1 MWNRRIALAFVLA
14 IAASAA
20 DPAQSGRKALDLLLA
35 HNFAAFT
42 QLLAPAAKETLTVAF
57 LNQRTGPELDG
68 FGALQQV
75 GTPLIADNM
84 VSFPVRFERVT
95 VNIQLTLDKAGQ
107 VAGLFFRPADSPLPP
122 QWKHPPYS
130 KPDAFREQEVT
141 IGAGEWKLPGT
152 LTTPKSQPPH
162 AAILLVHGP
171 GPNDRDE
178 TMYSNRMFKDLAEG
192 LATRGFTVLRY
203 DKRTKVYGERMA
215 GTSYTLQQETVDDAV
230 SALALLRQQPEVLPT
245 RVFLV
250 AHSLGG
256 YAMPR
261 IAARD
266 GKLAGAI
273 LLAANARPIEDVVL
287 DQNETAARQRAN
299 DPAARLRMEQ
309 LKAEVAK
316 VKALITP
323 AALGLP
329 AAYWRDL
336 QNYHPA
342 QEARRLPF
350 PMLFLQGEQDTQVT
364 MRDFD
369 IWKSALASQKN
380 AQFQSYPDLNHL
392 FQSGDLRVP
401 GNVASEVIERIAT
414 WITTR

>member
-35 HNFAAFT
+35 RNFAAFT

-57 LNQRTGPELDG
+57 LNQRTGPELEG

-95 VNIQLTLDKAGQ
+95 VNIQLTLDKTGQ

-122 QWKHPPYS
+122 QWKHPQYS

-152 LTTPKSQPPH
+152 LTIPISTGPH
-162 AAILLVHGP
+162 PAVLLVHGP

-178 TMYSNRMFKDLAEG
+178 TLYSNRIFKDLAEG
-192 LATRGFTVLRY
+192 LASRGITVLRY

-215 GTSYTLQQETVDDAV
+215 GTSYTLEQETVEDAV
-230 SALALLRQQPEVLPT
+230 AALKVLRQHASK
-245 RVFLV
+245 VFLV

-261 IAARD
+261 IAQRD
-266 GKLAGAI
+266 GNLSGAI

-287 DQNETAARQRAN
+287 DQFEAAYKQRAN
-299 DPAARLRMEQ
+299 DPAARLRLSQ

-316 VKALITP
+316 VKAGNNI
-323 AALGLP
+323 ASLGLP
-329 AAYWRDL
+329 AAYWADL
-336 QNYHPA
+336 KTYRPA
-342 QEARRLPF
+342 QEAQRLTF
-350 PMLFLQGEQDTQVT
+350 PMLFLQGEQDTQVP
-364 MRDFD
+364 MRDFET
-369 IWKSALASQKN
+369 WRTALANQKN
-380 AQFQSYPDLNHL
+380 VQFQSYPDLNHL
-392 FQSGDLRVP
+392 FQSDDLRIP
-401 GNVASEVIERIAT
+401 GNVSPVVIGRIVNWIAT
-414 WITTR
+414 R